1 MQKWISILGII
12 FILTGCKMSEAPTSL
27 MEAPANEKWINE
39 LKEQIDKDLPVN
51 YRLLTPMS
59 NKDKQMIW
67 SMDFK
72 QNNKKEAIIF
82 YKLPNEDGSIYLA
95 IYAKSSNGW
104 KIKSTHAFDGE
115 DIDIVEVGDF
125 TGNGKRELLIGIAV
139 NRESL
144 EHVMYAFSEENDDMK
159 EIYNRQYTKLFIED
173 LNKNGLND
181 ISLVTYVKD
190 EQLKVE
196 FIEQFKTISEVTFD
210 PFINS
215 IQRIQIG
222 YISKTLKAVVID
234 AGIGAHSGI
243 TYVAKFDKDHYEVL
257 PLDGKEDLF
266 NEYVVESK
274 DVNKDGII
282 EFVRT
287 VRPKGWED
295 KSHGD
300 SPLFE
305 RYIQWSEEGIKP
317 IEERYIDIEK
327 GYFVK
332 IPEKLIG
339 KITISDERKKSNTQ
353 KFLDVSTNE
362 IWLEVHIFKRKEW
375 FKIKGYE
382 AAVKTASHVYA
393 VPKQSKF
400 EKVKAYIKPLAD
412 YQQK

>member
-1 MQKWISILGII
+1 MQKWISIMGIV

-27 MEAPANEKWINE
+27 MGAPANEKWINE

-72 QNNKKEAIIF
+72 QDNKKEAIVF
-82 YKLPNEDGSIYLA
+82 YKLPNEDRSVYLA
-95 IYAKSSNGW
+95 VYEEIGYKW
-104 KIKSTHAFDGE
+104 KIKSTHKFDGE

-125 TGNGKRELLIGIAV
+125 TGNGKRELLIGISV

-159 EIYNRQYTKLFIED
+159 EIYNRPYTKLFIED
-173 LNKNGLND
+173 LNRNGLND
-181 ISLVTYVKD
+181 ISLVTYEKD
-190 EQLKVE
+190 EKLTVE
-196 FIEQFKTISEVTFD
+196 LIEQFKTISEVTFD

-215 IQRIQIG
+215 IQRIQMG
-222 YISKTLKAVVID
+222 HISKTLKAIVID

-257 PLDGKEDLF
+257 PIDGKEDLF

-274 DVNKDGII
+274 DVNEDGII

-305 RYIQWSEEGIKP
+305 RYIQWSEDGTKP

-332 IPEKLIG
+332 IPEELIG
-339 KITISDERKKSNTQ
+339 KITIPDQQKESNSQ
-353 KFLDVSTNE
+353 KFLDVNTNE
-362 IWLEVHIFKRKEW
+362 IWLEVQIFKRKEW
-375 FKIKGYE
+375 FKIKGFE

-393 VPKQSKF
+393 VPKRSKF

-412 YQQK
+412 YQQE